1 MVGVVEIVLNRNIC
15 YVIGVDYQAWFIGG
29 VAAMKCCIIL
39 GCGERIVLVVV
50 DGIVIIGGIG
60 IRNILFIR

>member
-1 MVGVVEIVLNRNIC
+1 MVGVVEIVLNWNIC
-15 YVIGVDYQAWFIGG
+15 YVIGVDYQVWFIGG
-29 VAAMKCCIIL
+29 VVVMKCCIIL

-60 IRNILFIR
+60 IRNILFIC

>member
-1 MVGVVEIVLNRNIC
+1 
-15 YVIGVDYQAWFIGG
+15 
-29 VAAMKCCIIL
+29 MKCCIIL

>member
-1 MVGVVEIVLNRNIC
+1 M
-15 YVIGVDYQAWFIGG
+15 WFIGG
-29 VAAMKCCIIL
+29 VVVMKCCIIL

-60 IRNILFIR
+60 IRNILFIC